1 MTKAAMCLQS
11 MQRFECLRKAAN
23 KQIGVNM
30 HSGLKIDAIGMAFV
44 AGPWGLYKDCG
55 MQIQICDGVARSVED

>member
-1 MTKAAMCLQS
+1 MKKAAMYLQS
-11 MQRFECLRKAAN
+11 MQRFEYLRKAAN

-44 AGPWGLYKDCG
+44 AGPWGLYKECG
-55 MQIQICDGVARSVED
+55 MQI